1 MAVTERAS
9 GSNTGPRSGSSWG
22 SPLSAE
28 LDVTSYALNAAQ
40 SVSVN
45 GTSEQVIY
53 TVPNISTWTGSGR
66 YQDALASDN
75 IIANISALYLTT
87 GGVALAVNQASVT
100 YSFFLRRAGAVVGG
114 GAFAGWAAASNTAI
128 AAFGTLSV
136 PFLTANT
143 ALVIPPGATALTA
156 TNALLP
162 VQQGDVITFSVI
174 TAGAQTIPFLYV
186 GLEAV

>member
-9 GSNTGPRSGSSWG
+9 TSNTGPRSGASWG

-28 LDVTSYALNAAQ
+28 LNVPAYPLNASQ

-53 TVPNISTWTGSGR
+53 TVPSITTWTGSGR

-75 IIANISALYLTT
+75 IIANVTAIYLTA
-87 GGVALAVNQASVT
+87 GGVALTVNQASVT
-100 YSFFLRRAGAVVGG
+100 YAFFLRRAGTVIGG
-114 GAFAGWAAASNTAI
+114 GAFAGWATASNTAL
-128 AAFGTLSV
+128 AAFGTLIV

-143 ALVIPPGATALTA
+143 ALVAPPGATAVSA
-156 TNALLP
+156 ANAFLP
-162 VQQGDVITFSVI
+162 VQQGDVITFSVV

>member
-28 LDVTSYALNAAQ
+28 LDVASYALNAAQ

-66 YQDALASDN
+66 TQDALASDN
-75 IIANISALYLTT
+75 IIANVTAVYITA
-87 GGVALAVNQASVT
+87 GGVALGLNQASVT
-100 YSFFLRRAGAVVGG
+100 YSFFLRRAGAVIGG
-114 GAFAGWAAASNTAI
+114 GAFAGWAIASNPAV
-128 AAFGTLSV
+128 AAFATVSV

-143 ALVIPPGATALTA
+143 ALVNPPGSVALSA